1 MSFQLLVM
9 FSIENISM
17 NKPCMFSY
25 FHHAPRHGQHSSIST
40 VRAFCHVIAR
50 KKPCGCRHAMLAWCA
65 AFRATGLGKFPLP
78 CFVGMN
84 SHNFFGEAS
93 RRGRFTSARSCKSG
107 RGRIFLHMVT
117 RLASNMLAHE
127 DRLSCC
133 CGGRHPCLRMT
144 CFFHCGSLHSW
155 H

>member
-1 MSFQLLVM
+1 MSSVLYRKHFNEQAVHV
-9 FSIENISM
+9 FVFPSRTTTWSA
-17 NKPCMFSY
+17 
-25 FHHAPRHGQHSSIST
+25 FHFNRSSI
-40 VRAFCHVIAR
+40 
-50 KKPCGCRHAMLAWCA
+50 
-65 AFRATGLGKFPLP
+65 LP
-78 CFVGMN
+78 CHCTNIAMRLPPCNVSMVCGIQGNWPWQVCIAFHGGPALLEWIPI
-84 SHNFFGEAS
+84 FF
-93 RRGRFTSARSCKSG
+93 RRSLSCKSG

>member
-1 MSFQLLVM
+1 
-9 FSIENISM
+9 M
-17 NKPCMFSY
+17 NKPCMFSCS
-25 FHHAPRHGQHSSIST
+25 HHAPRHGQHSMSK
-40 VRAFCHVIAR
+40 VRASCHVIAR
-50 KKPCGCRHAMLAWCA
+50 TMPCGCRHAMLAWCV
-65 AFRATGLGKFPLP
+65 AFRATGLGKFPLLFMAALLCWNEFP
-78 CFVGMN
+78 Y
-84 SHNFFGEAS
+84 FF
-93 RRGRFTSARSCKSG
+93 RRSLSCKSG

>member
-1 MSFQLLVM
+1 MNEPCI
-9 FSIENISM
+9 FSCS
-17 NKPCMFSY
+17 
-25 FHHAPRHGQHSSIST
+25 HHAPRHGQHSIST
-40 VRAFCHVIAR
+40 VRASCHVIAR
-50 KKPCGCRHAMLAWCA
+50 TKPCGCRHAMLAWCA
-65 AFRATGLGKFPLP
+65 AFRATGLGKFPLLFMVALLCWNEFP
-78 CFVGMN
+78 Y
-84 SHNFFGEAS
+84 FF
-93 RRGRFTSARSCKSG
+93 RRSLSCKSG